1 MNLFQLKNKAS
12 IFWYLAVIF
21 PVVIVALFTIN
32 IYLGSIDIPLTEI
45 VRILG
50 GGDPAI
56 ESWRNIVFEFRLPK
70 ATTAML
76 VGAGLSVSGL
86 LMQTLFNNP
95 LAGPFVLG
103 ITSGASLGVALLVMT
118 SYLLV
123 SILPA
128 FGEIGSWALII
139 SGCLGASLVLFIV
152 LIVSFRVK
160 SSMTLLIVGL
170 LFGSTTGALVNIL
183 QFFSNKDQIQA
194 YLIWTFGSLG
204 GLTWEE
210 LVVFAPVVTAGLI
223 MAFLLKKPLNALLIG
238 ESYAQ
243 SMGVNVKRIRLLI
256 IITTSLLAGSITAFC
271 GPIAFIGI
279 AVPHMARMIL
289 NSGNHRHLTLASIML
304 GIIVMLLCDTIAQL
318 PGSQY
323 ILPINAVTSLF
334 GAPLVIWI
342 VLGKKD
348 VRNSFA
354 S

>member
-1 MNLFQLKNKAS
+1 MNVMKRKNKTS
-12 IFWYLAVIF
+12 IFWYLVVVF
-21 PVVIVALFTIN
+21 PVVIVALFIVN
-32 IYLGSIDIPLTEI
+32 IYLGSINIPFMEI
-45 VRILG
+45 LRILG
-50 GGDPAI
+50 GAESDN
-56 ESWRNIVFEFRLPK
+56 ESWVNIILEFRLPK
-70 ATTAML
+70 ATTAIL

-103 ITSGASLGVALLVMT
+103 ITSGASLGVALLVMA
-118 SYLLV
+118 SSFLAG
-123 SILPA
+123 ILPV
-128 FGEIGSWALII
+128 FGELGNWALII
-139 SGCLGASLVLFIV
+139 AGCLGASMVLFIV

-170 LFGSTTGALVNIL
+170 LFGSTTSALVSIL

-204 GLTWEE
+204 GLTWDG
-210 LVVFAPVVTAGLI
+210 LVVFVPVVAIGLI

-238 ESYAQ
+238 ESYAK
-243 SMGVNVKRIRLLI
+243 SMGVNVKSVRLLI

-279 AVPHMARMIL
+279 AVPHMARIIL
-289 NSGNHRHLTLASIML
+289 NSGNHQHLTLATIML
-304 GIIVMLLCDTIAQL
+304 GVIVMLLCDTIAQL

-323 ILPINAVTSLF
+323 VLPINAITSLF

-354 S
+354 